1 MLQQRDLSHVGLI
14 EITKQ
19 YPAFTTDEVIL
30 FNRSHI
36 SEEDAI
42 RYVETDNYSKD
53 VLCISKK
60 QWRSLFLNQTEE
72 E

>member
-1 MLQQRDLSHVGLI
+1 MTQKDLSHIGLI

-19 YPAFTTDEVIL
+19 YPSFITDEVIL
-30 FNRSHI
+30 FNRNHI

-42 RYVETDNYSKD
+42 RYVEADSYNKD

-60 QWRSLFLNQTEE
+60 QRMSLFLNQSEE